1 MMDRLKIIL
10 SAIKKTYSLRRH
22 NCINDTHVYCDMVRC
37 CLKYHV
43 GTNHYVDYQMWKM
56 SQDEKTKTLQKLH
69 EVLMTNAAWTRMY
82 NENWKFLN
90 EYSAFMYETSDRM
103 RLKRKKA
110 YIKQYGLPES
120 FSCQYGVKIIRE
132 HNGWGKLRAGENLCV
147 ARDVDIDITGD
158 LTFGDDVNISEGAK
172 FLTHAHDYDNILG
185 KEIISSDMAYV
196 SPLVVGDDVHFGARC
211 IILASCNHIGSHS
224 VIGAGAI
231 VTHDVP
237 EWAIVAGNPARV
249 IKMREKKEAI
259 DESK

>member
-1 MMDRLKIIL
+1 MSDMIRILL
-10 SAIKKTYSLRRH
+10 SAIKKTFSLRKKNR
-22 NCINDTHVYCDMVRC
+22 INAIYVYCDMVRC
-37 CLKYHV
+37 CMKYQI
-43 GTNHYVDYQMWKM
+43 GTNHYVDRELWKIP
-56 SQDEKTKTLQKLH
+56 QEEKTKVLQKMY
-69 EVLMTNAAWTRMY
+69 EDIATNRAWNKMY
-82 NENWKFLN
+82 IENWKFLN
-90 EYSAFMYETSDRM
+90 EYSAFKYETSDRM
-103 RLKRKKA
+103 RQRRKKA
-110 YIKQYGLPES
+110 YIRQYGLPES

-132 HNGWGKLRAGENLCV
+132 HWGWGQIKAGENLCI

-249 IKMREKKEAI
+249 IKMRKNVEA